1 MLIIPLKSLS
11 VIVIVIVMNKAKEL
25 IHQKFKQDIGLYLY
39 VHDTLDKGV
48 ITNEELKILIENH
61 TGKKVNSKDV

>member
-11 VIVIVIVMNKAKEL
+11 VIVIVIVIVMNKAKEL
-25 IHQKFKQDIGLYLY
+25 IHQKFKQDISLY